1 MNNPVKKLL
10 PLALALAFLAPGA
23 LPEARAMDPV
33 TIAILA
39 PLAIK
44 GAKIAAPYVVRGFIC
59 GCKHLG
65 KMCIDVGK
73 ILNLPLGLCQMTIG
87 APFGYAK
94 IGANNCWYGIQAP
107 FKLAWDSMMLP
118 IAFVGI
124 DPPG

>member
-1 MNNPVKKLL
+1 MNAFWKKLL
-10 PLALALAFLAPGA
+10 PLALVLAFFAPGTVK
-23 LPEARAMDPV
+23 EARAMDPV

-39 PLAIK
+39 PLAVK

-73 ILNLPLGLCQMTIG
+73 ILNLPLGLCQMTLG

-94 IGANNCWYGIQAP
+94 VGANNCWYGLQAP
-107 FKLAWDSMMLP
+107 LKLAFDAVMLP
-118 IAFVGI
+118 IAFAGI